1 MYGVS
6 RPRLPLAMILTTLAV
21 AMGVGACG
29 GSPTGPN
36 GSGPA
41 VALTANVVDPESV
54 NAVSDFNSCSGH
66 PFPENTSP
74 NSAKNYFWPNS
85 TNFSTNGVLPEY
97 AVCNGTA
104 GQNSDDTA
112 ANEQDRGQTLHLYC
126 DNSSTSV
133 RYFHLA
139 FTQGLLGQHVHAG
152 DLMGYASMVGTGQA
166 PSVTW
171 QNSSNFD
178 VAVIQKGNDNTTQ
191 NYFAAL
197 DASTFAAWAARGLTS
212 VVQTVN
218 PGNPTC
224 ASFLSAPGSPD
235 IFVFTP
241 AR

>member
-1 MYGVS
+1 MKTFPS
-6 RPRLPLAMILTTLAV
+6 ALMLTMTLA
-21 AMGVGACG
+21 AAACG
-29 GSPTGPN
+29 GSPTGPG
-36 GSGPA
+36 GSGPP
-41 VALTANVVDPESV
+41 VSLTANIVDPESV

-66 PFPENTSP
+66 AFPDTNSP

-85 TNFSTNGVLPEY
+85 TNFSTNGVLREF

-126 DNSSTSV
+126 DSSSTSV
-133 RYFHLA
+133 RYFHLIFDA
-139 FTQGLLGQHVHAG
+139 GTIGRHFTAG
-152 DLMGYASMVGTGQA
+152 DFMGYASMVGTDQT

-178 VAVIQKGNDNTTQ
+178 VAVIPSGNDATTE
-191 NYFAAL
+191 NYFSALNAA
-197 DASTFAAWAARGLTS
+197 TFAAWSARGLTS
-212 VVQTVN
+212 VAQTIN

-224 ASFLSAPGSPD
+224 SAFLSAPGSPD